1 MNTRSILSVMS
12 ILVGADDFSE
22 GPGTQNT
29 VGRQINALFDEPHGA
44 VGEREIGS
52 ARMEASKACGEATV
66 AGSHG
71 RRASVA
77 P

>member
-1 MNTRSILSVMS
+1 MTSAGS
-12 ILVGADDFSE
+12 ILVGADGFSE
-22 GPGTQNT
+22 GPGTQST
-29 VGRQINALFDEPHGA
+29 VGLQIDALFDEPHGA

-52 ARMEASKACGEATV
+52 AGMEASKARGEATV